1 MIVGPDHYHNSF
13 GEALQVIDQC
23 LKFGSAFIYKPPP
36 PPPKKTPLNKKTCYP
51 VTPPPLIKKKE
62 KGGIV

>member
-36 PPPKKTPLNKKTCYP
+36 PKKKTLNKKTRYP
-51 VTPPPLIKKKE
+51 VTTPPPPY
-62 KGGIV
+62 

>member
-36 PPPKKTPLNKKTCYP
+36 PQKNPLNKKTCYP
-51 VTPPPLIKKKE
+51 VTTPPLIKKKE

>member
-36 PPPKKTPLNKKTCYP
+36 PKKKTLNKKTRYP
-51 VTPPPLIKKKE
+51 VTTPPPLLKKKKKVE
-62 KGGIV
+62 

>member
-36 PPPKKTPLNKKTCYP
+36 PPKKPT
-51 VTPPPLIKKKE
+51 E
-62 KGGIV
+62 